1 MPTGLAQLVNAR
13 GSPLIHKHSGGAQ
26 SERMGQI
33 GQLRGPT
40 WMARADNPLRAVHSE
55 PVGQLDDVLRG
66 QVHHAVMPAGQC
78 IAEGAHRVRRRLAA
92 PSSEAVH
99 EHAVNT

>member
-1 MPTGLAQLVNAR
+1 
-13 GSPLIHKHSGGAQ
+13 
-26 SERMGQI
+26 
-33 GQLRGPT
+33 
-40 WMARADNPLRAVHSE
+40 MARADNPLRAIHSE

-78 IAEGAHRVRRRLAA
+78 IA
-92 PSSEAVH
+92 VH

>member
-13 GSPLIHKHSGGAQ
+13 GSPLI
-26 SERMGQI
+26 
-33 GQLRGPT
+33 
-40 WMARADNPLRAVHSE
+40 HSE